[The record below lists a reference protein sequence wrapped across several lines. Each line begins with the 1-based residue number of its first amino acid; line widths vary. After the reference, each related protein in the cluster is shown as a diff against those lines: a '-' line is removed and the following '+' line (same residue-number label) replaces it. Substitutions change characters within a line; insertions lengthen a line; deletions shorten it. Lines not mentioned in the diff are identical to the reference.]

1 MFLKTYQKYILQNYL
16 ITLLTVFIIFF
27 SLILVLNIF
36 EEISFFK
43 DADINFLYPL
53 FLTFLNTPSV
63 IYDIFPF
70 IFLITSQFF
79 FIKIIEKNELNILKN
94 YGLNNFKI
102 LRFVIFISF
111 VLGILI
117 SLLFYNF
124 SSKLKFLYLELKNNY
139 AKDNK
144 YLAVITE
151 NGLWIKDEIDNKIN
165 FVNAYEIVDNNLKK
179 LTITQFTKDF
189 KLIQYIEAGE
199 ANVTNNKWILKDA
212 KISKLNIEVIKKKEL
227 MFNTNFN
234 SDKIKNLF
242 SNLSAQT
249 FWELQDL
256 KKNYKS
262 IGYSTTEIDVH
273 RQKIYSYPVYLMVMT
288 MMSAI
293 IMLNIKQNKPKIFHL
308 IVGILLSVFI
318 YYINFFANILGQND
332 RIPVTVSIWI
342 PLIILTLLSSIGL
355 VRINEK

>member
-1 MFLKTYQKYILQNYL
+1 
-16 ITLLTVFIIFF
+16 
-27 SLILVLNIF
+27 
-36 EEISFFK
+36 
-43 DADINFLYPL
+43 
-53 FLTFLNTPSV
+53 
-63 IYDIFPF
+63 
-70 IFLITSQFF
+70 
-79 FIKIIEKNELNILKN
+79 
-94 YGLNNFKI
+94 
-102 LRFVIFISF
+102 
-111 VLGILI
+111 
-117 SLLFYNF
+117 
-124 SSKLKFLYLELKNNY
+124 
-139 AKDNK
+139 
-144 YLAVITE
+144 
-151 NGLWIKDEIDNKIN
+151 
-165 FVNAYEIVDNNLKK
+165 
-179 LTITQFTKDF
+179 
-189 KLIQYIEAGE
+189 
-199 ANVTNNKWILKDA
+199 
-212 KISKLNIEVIKKKEL
+212 